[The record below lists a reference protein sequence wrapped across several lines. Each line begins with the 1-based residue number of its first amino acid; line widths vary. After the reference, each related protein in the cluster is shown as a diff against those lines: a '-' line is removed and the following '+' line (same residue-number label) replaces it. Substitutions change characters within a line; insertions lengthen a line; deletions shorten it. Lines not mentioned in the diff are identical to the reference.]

1 MSDPVPAIT
10 EAEAT
15 GDTAALF
22 ADIRAV
28 YGVSVVNL
36 VWRHLATIDG
46 ALPHVWAALRPLY
59 IDGTIAREAAILRA
73 GLAVPHA
80 PPVPRCVLDAAGLDA
95 AARAGIARVMA
106 AYDRTNAM
114 ALLALSAA
122 RARLERQGGVAWAP
136 GAVAPAAEA
145 GLELPPLLDLAA
157 MAPATSELV
166 RALNLMGADRRDPV
180 LASMWRNLAHWP
192 GFLALAWPVLAPL
205 DADRH
210 LERAIAG
217 GRALARA
224 QAGRLPRVAD
234 VPPLDPAL
242 VPRVDAALALFT
254 GDAIA
259 RMLVVTRVLR
269 GAFDDAL
276 R

>member
-15 GDTAALF
+15 GATAAIF

-36 VWRHLATIDG
+36 VWRHLATMPG

-59 IDGTIAREAAILRA
+59 ADGTVAREADALRA
-73 GLAVPHA
+73 ALAVPAA
-80 PPVPRCVLDAAGLDA
+80 PVVPRCVLAAAGLDD

-114 ALLALSAA
+114 ALIALSAA
-122 RARLERQGGVAWAP
+122 RARLAGQGGAPWQP
-136 GAVAPAAEA
+136 GAAAPAAAE
-145 GLELPPLLDLAA
+145 GLTLPPLLDLAA
-157 MAPATSELV
+157 MAPATAELV
-166 RALNLMGADRRDPV
+166 RALNRMGADRPEPV

-210 LERAIAG
+210 LARAVAGGLALAGERAA
-217 GRALARA
+217 A
-224 QAGRLPRVAD
+224 LPRVAE

-259 RMLVVTRVLR
+259 RMLVITRVLR
-269 GAFDDAL
+269 GAFDAAL
-276 R
+276 E

>member
-36 VWRHLATIDG
+36 VWRHLATIEG
-46 ALPHVWAALRPLY
+46 ALPHVWGALRPLY
-59 IDGTIAREAAILRA
+59 VDGTVALEAAKLRA
-73 GLAVPHA
+73 CLDVPAAAAVPGF
-80 PPVPRCVLDAAGLDA
+80 VLEAAGLDGA
-95 AARAGIARVMA
+95 AMAGVRAVMA

-122 RARLERQGGVAWAP
+122 RARLAGLRQGGAAWGP
-136 GAVAPAAEA
+136 GAVPPAPEPAIA
-145 GLELPPLLDLAA
+145 LPPLLDLAT
-157 MAPATSELV
+157 MAPATAALV
-166 RALNLMGADRRDPV
+166 RALNRMGSDQPDPV

-192 GFLALAWPVLAPL
+192 PFLAVAWCTLAPL
-205 DADRH
+205 HED
-210 LERAIAG
+210 
-217 GRALARA
+217 
-224 QAGRLPRVAD
+224 GRLPRAVAAGLALAAD
-234 VPPLDPAL
+234 RAATLPRVPDAPPLDPAL

-269 GAFDDAL
+269 GAVG
-276 R
+276 

>member
-1 MSDPVPAIT
+1 MSDPVAAIS
-10 EAEAT
+10 EAEAR
-15 GDTAALF
+15 GETASLF

-36 VWRHLATIDG
+36 VWRHLATMPG
-46 ALPHVWAALRPLY
+46 ALAHVWGALRPLY
-59 IDGTIAREAAILRA
+59 VDGTVAREAAALRGA
-73 GLAVPHA
+73 MAVPFA
-80 PPVPRCVLDAAGLDA
+80 PEVPRCVLEAAGLDA
-95 AARAGIARVMA
+95 AARAGVAQVMA

-114 ALLALSAA
+114 ALVALSAA
-122 RARLERQGGVAWAP
+122 RARLEGRGGEAWQP
-136 GAVAPAAEA
+136 GAVVAPEAALA
-145 GLELPPLLDLAA
+145 LPKLLDLAE
-157 MAPATSELV
+157 MAPATAELV
-166 RALNLMGADRRDPV
+166 RALNRLGSTRPDPV

-192 GFLALAWPVLAPL
+192 GFLALCWPVLAPL

-217 GRALARA
+217 GLALARRR
-224 QAGRLPRVAD
+224 AGTLPRVAD
-234 VPPLDPAL
+234 VPPLDAAL